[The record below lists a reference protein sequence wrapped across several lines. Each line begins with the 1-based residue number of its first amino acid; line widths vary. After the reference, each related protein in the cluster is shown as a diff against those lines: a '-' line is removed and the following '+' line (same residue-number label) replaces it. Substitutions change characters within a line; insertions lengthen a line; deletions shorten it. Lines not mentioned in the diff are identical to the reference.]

1 MRDADTF
8 DFVGTNVINNTI
20 RKKARPIQW
29 IGLYLCIILYIL
41 CMVVIIRLSS
51 LDNELY
57 IYILGTF
64 ISRSIISGIVAQI
77 QVILSVFMTLHPIK
91 RGFVVAIMLNFFEAT
106 AAIRSAMFYGNM
118 NSLPGTV
125 IPIATIFI
133 ISIIFWYS
141 KRLKKQI
148 NKVIQNNITIQEN
161 EEKLKHLAYYDT
173 LTGLPNRKMMFDEID
188 KLAAAYNSEKKSF
201 IILYLDLDDFKK
213 VNDTASHSAG
223 DIILVRIVQ
232 RWKGFIREGDILGRI
247 GGDEFGLLITSDV
260 EENELKEYVESFRS
274 ALKESLLIARKE
286 FFITASYGIV
296 RFPKDGT
303 DVTEL
308 MMNVDIAMNKAKAAG
323 KNEVR
328 LFDYE
333 MQEDI
338 VERLQLE
345 SGLLNCVRN
354 NELFVVFQPLYHCN
368 TKELRGFEAL
378 ARWNYPELGLVS
390 PASFI
395 PIAEETGLII
405 EIGRWIIYSVLRK
418 FMVFQKNSQYHGI
431 LSINISVVQL
441 VEPSFVTMIKEALEE
456 TGFDSSLLEL
466 EITESV
472 MISFPEQVIEVLN
485 KLRNLGIRISL
496 DDFGTG
502 YASLS
507 YLQILPIN
515 VLKIDKSFTDKIN
528 GKDSEYNIVGNII
541 LLAHQLGMEV
551 VAEGVEHEEQLTYLI
566 EQDCDY
572 VQGYLLGRPLN
583 EEQMFNLLNNV

>member
-29 IGLYLCIILYIL
+29 IGLYLCIILYII

-247 GGDEFGLLITSDV
+247 GGDEFGLLITSDI

>member
-29 IGLYLCIILYIL
+29 IGLYLCIILYII

-57 IYILGTF
+57 IYIFGTF

-247 GGDEFGLLITSDV
+247 GGDEFGLLITSDI

>member
-29 IGLYLCIILYIL
+29 IGLYLCIILYII

-57 IYILGTF
+57 IYIFGTF

-232 RWKGFIREGDILGRI
+232 RWKAFIREGDILGRI

-274 ALKESLLIARKE
+274 ALKESLRIARKE

-418 FMVFQKNSQYHGI
+418 FMVFQKNNQYHGI

-583 EEQMFNLLNNV
+583 EEQMINLLNNV